1 MYSLRNFENCIAN
14 CEEFT
19 SWINWMVE
27 MDRITIENVSTI
39 LYQML

>member
-19 SWINWMVE
+19 SWINWIVE
-27 MDRITIENVSTI
+27 MDHGSN
-39 LYQML
+39 YD